1 MSLSDD
7 FPWLEGVEDWA
18 GNVAGEVGGFLE
30 RPLAEKVAMASN
42 DWFGVNKAATDYLGR
57 VATPLA
63 ARYMLPK
70 EHRGLLDGPEAV
82 GEIGAGL
89 ANAAASGLAATTA
102 IPLAMK
108 PAPQNPATIVPPQR
122 RSFAEA
128 TDLVTN
134 RLNENLTTDRLIPGL
149 PGERSAGSQL
159 FMESVAEAGKPI
171 EQAGTFLG
179 DKVAD
184 SGGTPLQATAAELVP
199 HAASMLSPFG
209 RRTQTPIDPLKDFAA
224 NRLPSPYPLVE
235 KGPYGYKVRGGFG
248 DIGAKGPGKYQQ
260 GALKIENP
268 DQVKAGFAETYTP
281 RHFSTDSSG
290 NFDTHTRD
298 RSYSNALTIAEE
310 TLVSK
315 PPIETREADMQQRP
329 SSNEQEGALFGSS
342 FPEAMRFIDK
352 NTGNARSW
360 KKQLERKGVYAEEIN
375 RYLPNLAAAADD
387 VTFTRD
393 EIFDDYEAVP
403 EFQMGVRRGG
413 DGLGAG
419 VYERATEKAQ
429 ALEDEIISRR
439 KALEKSLDAILAD
452 DVYTGTGYPPIMSA
466 VDNLKQ
472 DLQPTKQLYGGKI
485 NPSSIEQQEAIGE
498 FRSSMEF
505 AGVEKGQVEEY
516 LKAYAAFADSPKLSK
531 KDAGA
536 INAGKVS
543 GPNANLGGFNN
554 DYKYPGAVE
563 SQVWLFGERADAGVP
578 KGSMSHLGKTTTEGG
593 KHIEGHALANAG
605 HARLERRGV
614 FAETFLNPMT
624 GEKEWREVQ
633 PVERE
638 STRALTDELYR
649 PASQHLSEKQSDTL
663 AAPGPRYKPKTEE
676 AAAEYD
682 RLQDE
687 TEILADLFK
696 QHAMEKTMLSDEW
709 HDAREGLSRNDT
721 VEENGKNYAIYRQA
735 LESPWPWRNLELLE
749 PHVDNFLNAR
759 ETTLADQ
766 SRLSRMK
773 DTLTKMR
780 KLVSDKD
787 ALRRRD
793 IENNNKKDDLAL
805 GWESQNPELLFKD
818 NNDQLRFTVRAML
831 EEAFRLDDEY
841 VTVTS
846 MRGQMEAYSYA
857 GNLGPEDGV
866 IPALSEEQYVYYDDN
881 TGQYMG
887 PDGEYGTTIN
897 FGRQPSESDLAE
909 AYDNRQDYADWY
921 DSAFELAVEAE
932 SRHMVDSGAVAIER
946 MYSPDVS
953 VDFHAMER
961 YYSQSEA
968 IESAIDNYKDTN
980 PIPVKS
986 DYLKPDEGDFFGERL
1001 DEDAFNQDM
1010 QKYQADLED
1019 VEDGD
1024 TIDSVLVIN
1033 DEYNEYDPDNY
1044 TVQEV
1049 ADAQARELVESAG
1062 DDLINRSTLNAGPTW
1077 REKAMEG
1084 KVALAKKTK
1093 KDGFVLPDPDTE
1105 LDTGIENLTWGGTDD
1120 GQTEKMAKSNYAPAT
1135 VEKSLRRVLRDMG
1148 LSNTHIL
1155 DALVR
1160 VNVDVSGEPGVGRQ
1174 QNVQGIK
1181 MTPAVR
1187 DAVKNKKRGF
1197 LKSDPDRTKHI
1208 SQRTGGF
1215 LENALLKREKALFQ
1229 ERVSRST
1236 SGQDDGSFTPQAQ
1249 RKAENRIST
1258 MESQLFPRP
1267 PAPITRLENAPPEA
1281 RYVPGQGDV
1290 QYGIHQPI
1298 ADAAF
1303 DYMNKAGLEYFP
1315 PKVFAPLVAERGAAR
1330 AREYEIMKHD
1340 PNDPLVKRGYAVFV
1354 KETIAQYKHLVD
1366 TTGLKVDFNFTYATP
1381 REVIDDVINNN
1392 HISVFSTK
1400 AGYGSE
1406 PMVAGDNPMLQPTDF
1421 FTTDGE
1427 PMLVNDLFRVT
1438 HDVYGHVKNGVGFRA
1453 RGEDN
1458 AWQAHV
1464 SMYGPEARGA
1474 MTTETRGQNSWTN
1487 FGPNGES
1494 NKTASQEDTVYAD
1507 QKIGLM
1513 PNWVSEEGRLSAT
1526 TRRERYATAARDDL
1540 TGFEGSI
1547 RPDGQ
1552 LEIIH
1557 WSHKPFDRTDPSR
1570 WGSGLS
1576 RNNRS
1581 EKNRR
1586 AEAPGRTFFG
1596 LETEINPYVPESGLG
1611 DVRNVSQIDPEL
1623 IYIPANDWENLWQ
1636 DSGGDLSVITE
1647 NEKRIAAAGYS
1658 GFMVDTPEFGKV
1670 VVVFDPVEMQKIPDG
1685 IVENELLDDFDE
1697 VITGD
1702 TAFSVGTNDD
1712 EGSVP
1717 MIANMKENPDYFRE
1731 EKGQTMEVVYMSP
1744 DEYIAKCIE
1753 IFDGPTTDEITGQ
1766 RMKSTI
1772 NAEYEEYG
1780 GDNKVENIA
1789 NAIKGGLTY
1798 EAPWLEYGPN
1808 YGAQEG
1814 LHRALAARK
1823 LGLES
1828 IPVIILTNTP

>member
-18 GNVAGEVGGFLE
+18 ENIGGEVGGFLE
-30 RPLAEKVAMASN
+30 RPLAEKVAMAGN
-42 DWFGVNKAATDYLGR
+42 DWLGVNNAATDYLGR
-57 VATPLA
+57 VAAPLA
-63 ARYMLPK
+63 ARYMLPT
-70 EHRGLLDGPEAV
+70 ERRGLFDGPEAV

-108 PAPQNPATIVPPQR
+108 PAPQNPATIVPPLRGQPQR

-199 HAASMLSPFG
+199 HAAAMLFPFG
-209 RRTQTPIDPLKDFAA
+209 KRTQTPIDPLKDFAA
-224 NRLPSPYPLVE
+224 NRLPNPAPLVDR
-235 KGPYGYKVRGGFG
+235 VRGAFG

-268 DQVKAGFAETYTP
+268 DQVGRGLAERYTP
-281 RHFSTDSSG
+281 RHFSTDGAG

-329 SSNEQEGALFGSS
+329 SANEQEGALFGSS

-387 VTFTRD
+387 VAFTRD

-413 DGLGAG
+413 DGLGPSSND
-419 VYERATEKAQ
+419 RAIKRAQ
-429 ALEDEIISRR
+429 ELADAYTSRKRARDE
-439 KALEKSLDAILAD
+439 SLDAILAD
-452 DVYTGTGYPPIMSA
+452 DVYTGTGYPPIRSA
-466 VDNLKQ
+466 IDNLVQ
-472 DLQPTKQLYGGKI
+472 DLQPTKYEELNNGLPEEKRG
-485 NPSSIEQQEAIGE
+485 EAFRR
-498 FRSSMEF
+498 FRSSMEY
-505 AGVEKGQVEEY
+505 AGVDKGQVEEY
-516 LKAYAAFADSPKLSK
+516 LKAHAAVVDLPKLSEK
-531 KDAGA
+531 EVGVMNTGNVA
-536 INAGKVS
+536 
-543 GPNANLGGFNN
+543 GPNANLGGFNST
-554 DYKYPGAVE
+554 YKYPGAVE
-563 SQVWLFGERADAGVP
+563 SQVWLFGERADTGMP
-578 KGSMSHLGKTTTEGG
+578 KGSMAHFGKTTTEGG
-593 KHIEGHALANAG
+593 KHIEGHTLANAG
-605 HARLERRGV
+605 HARLESRGV

-633 PVERE
+633 PVQRE

-649 PASQHLSEKQSDTL
+649 PAAQHLSEKQNDTL
-663 AAPGPRYKPKTEE
+663 SAPGPRYQPKTKESI
-676 AAAEYD
+676 AEHD
-682 RLQDE
+682 RLQEE
-687 TEILADLFK
+687 TLIISDLFTEHMKVKEALLEDWEAMRKGLVNKKERRAASGKSLNNQLTRTPMVGGTGKDIEADL
-696 QHAMEKTMLSDEW
+696 DE
-709 HDAREGLSRNDT
+709 
-721 VEENGKNYAIYRQA
+721 I
-735 LESPWPWRNLELLE
+735 
-749 PHVDNFLNAR
+749 LNAR

-766 SRLSRMK
+766 SRLSSLK
-773 DTLTKMR
+773 DTLTKMHQWDSER
-780 KLVSDKD
+780 DSLRLRDKENTNKLDDLVS
-787 ALRRRD
+787 A
-793 IENNNKKDDLAL
+793 
-805 GWESQNPELLFKD
+805 WESENPELLFKD
-818 NNDQLRFTVRAML
+818 NYDQLRFTVRAMM
-831 EEAFRLDDEY
+831 EEAYRLDDEY

-846 MRGQMEAYSYA
+846 MRGQMEAYGYA
-857 GNLGPEDGV
+857 GNLGPEDYV
-866 IPALSEEQYVYYDDN
+866 LPESAENWVYYDEN
-881 TGQYMG
+881 TGRYMG
-887 PDGEYGTTIN
+887 PDGEYDIDEG
-897 FGRQPSESDLAE
+897 GPQPSESALQEAVDNSSNYDEWYEQATEMAIKSEARDVIESDLVSLDTMYSSTPE
-909 AYDNRQDYADWY
+909 
-921 DSAFELAVEAE
+921 VEFDE
-932 SRHMVDSGAVAIER
+932 MSRHFSYE
-946 MYSPDVS
+946 
-953 VDFHAMER
+953 
-961 YYSQSEA
+961 EA
-968 IESAIDNYKDTN
+968 IQEAVDNYLETN
-980 PIPVKS
+980 SIPIKS
-986 DYLKPDEGDFFGERL
+986 DYLKPDEGDFFGERV
-1001 DEDAFNQDM
+1001 DEDAFNRELQSY
-1010 QKYQADLED
+1010 KSELEAIEEGD
-1019 VEDGD
+1019 TVKHVYVITDGD
-1024 TIDSVLVIN
+1024 
-1033 DEYNEYDPDNY
+1033 YNEYDPSE
-1044 TVQEV
+1044 TSVEKI
-1049 ADAQARELVESAG
+1049 ADIHAREAIDADSDLVFKHVERGDAG
-1062 DDLINRSTLNAGPTW
+1062 ITW
-1077 REKAMEG
+1077 HDKAKEG
-1084 KVALAKKTK
+1084 SVDIAEKTK
-1093 KDGFVLPDPDTE
+1093 KDGFVLPDPDAE

-1160 VNVDVSGEPGVGRQ
+1160 VNIDVSGEPGIGRQ

-1187 DAVKNKKRGF
+1187 DAIENKKRGF

-1215 LENALLKREKALFQ
+1215 LENALLSREKALFQ
-1229 ERVSRST
+1229 DRVSRST

-1290 QYGIHQPI
+1290 QYGVHQPA

-1303 DYMNKAGLEYFP
+1303 DYMQKTGLEYFP

-1340 PNDPLVKRGYAVFV
+1340 PNDPLVKRSYAAFV
-1354 KETIAQYKHLVD
+1354 EETIAQYKHLVD
-1366 TTGLKVDFNFTYATP
+1366 TTGLKVDFNFTYDTP
-1381 REVIDDVINNN
+1381 RKVIDDVIDNN

-1406 PMVAGDNPMLQPTDF
+1406 PVVAGDNPMLQPTEF

-1526 TRRERYATAARDDL
+1526 TRREKYESAARDDL

-1557 WSHKPFDRTDPSR
+1557 WSHKPFDRTDPSK

-1576 RNNRS
+1576 RTNRS
-1581 EKNRR
+1581 ERNRK

-1636 DSGGDLSVITE
+1636 DSDNLSVITE

-1658 GFMVDTPEFGKV
+1658 GFMVDTKEFGKV
-1670 VVVFDPVEMQKIPDG
+1670 VVVFDPVEIQKIPDG
-1685 IVENELLDDFDE
+1685 IVENEILDDFDE

-1828 IPVIILTNTP
+1828 IPVIILTNTKP